1 MPFPN
6 FEVALMTGQD
16 ITLPIDDFG
25 VSVEIFAIRELCIA
39 LRIIFKKLRYL
50 PGRISFNIETRDLI
64 QSRRLSLKNIG
75 SHNRLQHVIHHRCHE
90 LVLCRL

>member
-39 LRIIFKKLRYL
+39 LRIIFKSSGICRV
-50 PGRISFNIETRDLI
+50 
-64 QSRRLSLKNIG
+64 G
-75 SHNRLQHVIHHRCHE
+75 SPSI
-90 LVLCRL
+90 